1 MAEKRD
7 YYEVLGVAKTATADE
22 IKSAYRKLAMKY
34 HPDRNPGDKVAEEKF
49 KEAAEAYD
57 VLHDAEKRQRYD
69 QFGHAGMNG
78 GPGGFGGFG
87 GGGMNMDD
95 IFSMFGDIFGGRG
108 GNGGGGFGG
117 FEDLFGGGGRRQRQA
132 DPNAP
137 RAGDDM
143 TFRLEIDFDEAIF
156 GSERTIDLTLPSEC
170 PDCHGT
176 GAAPGSKRVTCS
188 QCGGRGVVMAGGGF
202 FRIQQTCPKCNGE
215 GSVIE
220 KPCRKCRGAGHI
232 TSEQHIALKIPA
244 GIDHG
249 SRLRL
254 SGKGGCGLRGGPN
267 GDLYVQ
273 FSVRESDIF
282 DREGL
287 DLGVDVPVS
296 PILAALGG
304 SVEVPTPEGA
314 AMLKLPPGTPNGKLF
329 RLRGKG
335 VPSPRG
341 GSAGDLTVR
350 IVFEV
355 PTNLDK
361 KQREALEA
369 FQKASSEK
377 TFPETQKFAQK
388 TRVFYSHKDKLK
400 K

>member
-7 YYEVLGVAKTATADE
+7 YYEVLGVGKTATADE

-57 VLHDAEKRQRYD
+57 VLHDPEKRQRYD

-78 GPGGFGGFG
+78 GAGGFGGFG

-108 GNGGGGFGG
+108 GGGGGFGG
-117 FEDLFGGGGRRQRQA
+117 FEDLFGGGRRSRAA

-137 RAGDDM
+137 QRGEDM
-143 TFRLEIDFDEAIF
+143 TFRLDIDFDEAIF
-156 GSERTIDLTLPSEC
+156 GSQREIDITLPSEC
-170 PDCHGT
+170 PDCKGS
-176 GAAPGSKRVTCS
+176 GAAAGSQRVTCHTCHGHG
-188 QCGGRGVVMAGGGF
+188 QVIGGGGF
-202 FRIQQTCPKCNGE
+202 FQVRQTCPTCG
-215 GSVIE
+215 GAGTVIE
-220 KPCRKCRGAGHI
+220 KPCRKCRGTGHI
-232 TSEQHIALKIPA
+232 STPQKISLKIPA
-244 GIDHG
+244 GIDNG

-254 SGKGGCGLRGGPN
+254 SGKGGGGLRGGPN
-267 GDLYVQ
+267 GDLYVTIGI
-273 FSVRESDIF
+273 RESDIF
-282 DREGL
+282 EREGQE
-287 DLGVDVPVS
+287 LGVDVPVS

-304 SVEVPTPEGA
+304 TVEVPTPEGA
-314 AMLKLPPGTPNGKLF
+314 ATLKLPAGTPNGKLF

-335 VPSPRG
+335 VPSLRG

-355 PTNLDK
+355 PANLDR
-361 KQREALEA
+361 KQKAALEE
-369 FQKASSEK
+369 FQRLASSG
-377 TFPETQKFAQK
+377 TFPESQKFAERSRIFFEHKKKLQK
-388 TRVFYSHKDKLK
+388 
-400 K
+400 